1 MKIRQKCKFHSY
13 CQGLSTVIFSGAEPG
28 WYAEFGCSSLW
39 LEPFPE
45 RCSGQ
50 WNGAG
55 PCRAP
60 GHKSLSV
67 SFPSTISWLWVIAF
81 SLPAW
86 PSLSSS
92 RNRFKQLP
100 VREGRGYRGGTVKK
114 QQCSLG
120 VKLRFLLK
128 GRVCVCVCVCV
139 CVWVLSCV
147 WLFATPG
154 TVAQQAP
161 TSIGFSRQEYWNG
174 LPFPPPGDLPD
185 PEISCFLWLLHL
197 QAFFFPGGTSVY
209 VVMYSPSSRTVS
221 LSCFADTETVL
232 GGRS

>member
-1 MKIRQKCKFHSY
+1 MLSEVFCLFFFFFGGWWKQGYFYSSSGFMKIRQKCKFYSY

-120 VKLRFLLK
+120 VKLRFPLK
-128 GRVCVCVCVCV
+128 GHVCV
-139 CVWVLSCV
+139 CVWECSAVSDSLR
-147 WLFATPG
+147 P
-154 TVAQQAP
+154 Q
-161 TSIGFSRQEYWNG
+161 G
-174 LPFPPPGDLPD
+174 L
-185 PEISCFLWLLHL
+185 
-197 QAFFFPGGTSVY
+197 
-209 VVMYSPSSRTVS
+209 
-221 LSCFADTETVL
+221 
-232 GGRS
+232 